1 MGINYGQRGGTGQI
15 PPVVALS
22 VENGL
27 NAHEV
32 VVGQTTDA
40 FAAWVLAKIKYLMKE
55 IMHS

>member
-40 FAAWVLAKIKYLMKE
+40 FAAWVLAKIKYLMK
-55 IMHS
+55 